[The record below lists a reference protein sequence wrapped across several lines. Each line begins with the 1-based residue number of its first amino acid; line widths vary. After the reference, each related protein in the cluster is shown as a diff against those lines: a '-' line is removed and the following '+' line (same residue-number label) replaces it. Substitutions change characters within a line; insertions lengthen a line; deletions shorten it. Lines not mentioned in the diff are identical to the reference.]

1 MTWSN
6 WGPTSATRP
15 AQYFQYRA
23 NLTTPD
29 TAFTPR
35 LTKASVDFQIATDP
49 QPGPG
54 TQPPGGGNTGGD
66 TKKAKIGM
74 PRDADVTK
82 RGKVRLLLTCP
93 DDETRC
99 NVALKFKWDG
109 DTVASKSGKI
119 DGGDSRY
126 ITLKLSKAAKKKL
139 AKAGK
144 LKVVATL
151 TVTDA
156 AGNKRK
162 SSKSDL
168 ALPL

>member
-1 MTWSN
+1 M
-6 WGPTSATRP
+6 
-15 AQYFQYRA
+15 
-23 NLTTPD
+23 L
-29 TAFTPR
+29 
-35 LTKASVDFQIATDP
+35 
-49 QPGPG
+49 
-54 TQPPGGGNTGGD
+54 D
-66 TKKAKIGM
+66 TKKPKLGM

-93 DDETRC
+93 DDEQRC
-99 NVALKFKWDG
+99 SVALKFKWNG

-126 ITLKLSKAAKKKL
+126 ISLKLSKAAKKKL

-156 AGNKRK
+156 AGNKRT
-162 SSKSDL
+162 SSKKIWLYS
-168 ALPL
+168 A

>member
-1 MTWSN
+1 MTR
-6 WGPTSATRP
+6 TSR
-15 AQYFQYRA
+15 
-23 NLTTPD
+23 
-29 TAFTPR
+29 
-35 LTKASVDFQIATDP
+35 
-49 QPGPG
+49 
-54 TQPPGGGNTGGD
+54 
-66 TKKAKIGM
+66 
-74 PRDADVTK
+74 K

-162 SSKSDL
+162 SSKRIWLYSI
-168 ALPL
+168 

>member
-1 MTWSN
+1 M
-6 WGPTSATRP
+6 
-15 AQYFQYRA
+15 
-23 NLTTPD
+23 
-29 TAFTPR
+29 
-35 LTKASVDFQIATDP
+35 
-49 QPGPG
+49 
-54 TQPPGGGNTGGD
+54 
-66 TKKAKIGM
+66 
-74 PRDADVTK
+74 
-82 RGKVRLLLTCP
+82 
-93 DDETRC
+93 
-99 NVALKFKWDG
+99 ALKFKWDG

-162 SSKSDL
+162 SSKAIWL
-168 ALPL
+168 YRI